1 MLSQTAEYALRA
13 IVFLA
18 DHHGE
23 PKTAEMIAET
33 SKVPLGYL
41 AKILQGLARN
51 GLIVSQRGLHGGFT
65 LLRSPADVTLYDV
78 VQATDPISRI
88 TTCPLNL
95 PGHGTD
101 LCPLHRRLD
110 NAALAVETAFRR
122 TTISQLLSEPTSSRP
137 LCNFPRITPVNPA
150 SAAVVTRKT
159 AGAKTAGAKAAG
171 AKIAGNKTTATKT
184 TKKPI
189 KKSR

>member
-18 DHHGE
+18 DHHGV
-23 PKTAEMIAET
+23 PKTAEMIGET
-33 SKVPLGYL
+33 TKVPLGYL

-65 LLRSPADVTLYDV
+65 LLRSPNDLTIYDV
-78 VQATDPISRI
+78 VQAIDPINRI

-95 PGHGTD
+95 PNHGQE

-110 NAALAVETAFRR
+110 NAALAVETAFKR
-122 TTISQLLSEPTSSRP
+122 TTVAQMLAEPGPSRP
-137 LCNFPRITPVNPA
+137 LCNFPRIEPDKPG
-150 SAAVVTRKT
+150 K
-159 AGAKTAGAKAAG
+159 
-171 AKIAGNKTTATKT
+171 
-184 TKKPI
+184 KKP
-189 KKSR
+189 KNPK

>member
-78 VQATDPISRI
+78 VQSTDPIGRI
-88 TTCPLNL
+88 TSCPLNL

-137 LCNFPRITPVNPA
+137 LCNFPRSNAVEPAPVAVSPAKKSAKKPAKNPA
-150 SAAVVTRKT
+150 KKT
-159 AGAKTAGAKAAG
+159 
-171 AKIAGNKTTATKT
+171 
-184 TKKPI
+184 
-189 KKSR
+189 